1 MNMNNSES
9 FSQNYQILQN
19 IAQKLSQS
27 GEVDIDEL
35 VPMVDQATQAYQLC
49 KSRLDAVEEALSQRL
64 DGQASQLTGQQV
76 QETSLVTNASYEDDT
91 PF

>member
-1 MNMNNSES
+1 MNNSES
-9 FSQNYQILQN
+9 FSQNYQILQT

-64 DGQASQLTGQQV
+64 DGQNPSTGQPMHENNPV
-76 QETSLVTNASYEDDT
+76 MSPSHEDDA